1 MKTKYNRCLEMHA
14 SANIRNYRNIPKDK
28 TTRSKHTELSKH
40 TKGQNYAVNAE
51 NISK

>member
-1 MKTKYNRCLEMHA
+1 ML
-14 SANIRNYRNIPKDK
+14 RNACVC
-28 TTRSKHTELSKH
+28 KHTELSKH